1 MSKTKEKEPLVK
13 VIPSKCEVCYACV
26 RACPVKAITLRVN
39 QEYPTIDPER
49 CIGCGDC
56 INACTPGAIV
66 YRDNKAGTKHL
77 LKNYKTAAVVDPSIS
92 GEFEDITDYRKFV
105 EMIRALG
112 FVYVNEASFGMDLVA
127 RKYKELMD
135 KEPGKYYITANC
147 PAIVEYVE
155 KYKPELLNNVAPII
169 SPMVATAKVVRK
181 RYGANLKVVFI
192 GPCIDAKEDAKRYS
206 DDGQIDSVITF
217 PELRQLFEE
226 YGIDEKQVH
235 FSDFDAPI
243 GYKGS
248 LYPISKAFKDIA
260 GIDDNMLTTQE
271 LTVDG
276 GEPALNAVET
286 FSTSINRIR
295 HHFNL
300 YYCQGCMMGPGTSPN
315 GDPIYRRSLVTAYA
329 RKRLEDF
336 DLKKWEKDMAEFADL
351 DYSRQYQPNDQR
363 LPKPPREKVQEVLKL
378 LGKGDEK
385 FNLSCGACGYKSC
398 HELAESVA
406 NGIAK
411 TDMCIHH
418 SMKNQKEYIQT
429 LKKTNEKLSETQ
441 KALKESEKKA
451 REEQQKSE
459 ESLKTTSAVL
469 QELSAGVVV
478 VNNKLKIVQS
488 NKRFIN
494 LMGQDAAEINEIIPG
509 LVGADLKSLLPYQFY
524 NLFSYVLNNNEAIHN
539 RDVHFND
546 SFLNV
551 NIFTIKKHKIVG
563 AVIRDLQEPEVRKEE
578 VINRVT
584 EVIDQNLELV
594 QQIGYILG
602 EGASKTEQML
612 NSIIE
617 SYKKG
622 DKK

>member
-1 MSKTKEKEPLVK
+1 MGKTNEKEPLVK
-13 VIPSKCEVCYACV
+13 IIPSKCEVCYACV
-26 RACPVKAITLRVN
+26 RACPVKAITIKVN
-39 QEYPTIDPER
+39 QEYPRINPSR

-56 INACTPGAIV
+56 LEACTPGAIV
-66 YRDNKAGTKHL
+66 YRDDKEGTKHL
-77 LKNYKTAAVVDPSIS
+77 LENYKTAAVVDPSIS

-112 FVYVNEASFGMDLVA
+112 FAYVNEASFGMDLVA
-127 RKYKELMD
+127 RRYKELMD

-147 PAIVEYVE
+147 PAIVEYAE
-155 KYKPELLNNVAPII
+155 KYKPELLGNVAPII

-181 RYGANLKVVFI
+181 RYDKDLKIVFI

-206 DDGQIDSVITF
+206 DDGKIDTVITF
-217 PELRQLFEE
+217 LELRELFDEF
-226 YGIDEKQVH
+226 GIDEKQVH
-235 FSDFDAPI
+235 YSDFDEPI

-260 GIDDNMLTTQE
+260 GIEDDMLTTQE

-276 GEPALNAVET
+276 GKPALDAIET
-286 FSTSINRIR
+286 FSTSINQIR

-300 YYCQGCMMGPGTSPN
+300 YYCQGCMMGPGTSSN

-329 RKRLEDF
+329 RKRLKDF
-336 DLKKWEKDMAEFADL
+336 DLEKWERDMAEFADL
-351 DYSRQYQPNDQR
+351 DYSRKYNANDQR
-363 LPKPPREKVQEVLKL
+363 LPKPPKEKVQEVLKL

-385 FNLSCGACGYKSC
+385 YNLSCGACGYKSC
-398 HELAESVA
+398 HALAESVA

-418 SMKNQKEYIQT
+418 SMKNQKDYIKT

-441 KALKESEKKA
+441 KALKDSEKKA
-451 REEQQKSE
+451 REEQQKSQ
-459 ESLKTTSAVL
+459 ESLETTSAVL
-469 QELSAGVVV
+469 QELAAGVVV
-478 VNNKLKIVQS
+478 VDSKFKIVQS
-488 NKRFIN
+488 NKRFID
-494 LMGQDAAEINEIIPG
+494 LMGADAAEINEIIPG

-524 NLFSYVLNNNEAIHN
+524 NLFSYVLNNDEPIHN

-546 SFLNV
+546 SLLSV
-551 NIFTIKKHKIVG
+551 NIFTIKKNKMVG
-563 AVIRDLQEPEVRKEE
+563 GVIRDLQEPEVRKEE

-602 EGASKTEQML
+602 EGASNTEQML

>member
-1 MSKTKEKEPLVK
+1 
-13 VIPSKCEVCYACV
+13 
-26 RACPVKAITLRVN
+26 
-39 QEYPTIDPER
+39 
-49 CIGCGDC
+49 
-56 INACTPGAIV
+56 
-66 YRDNKAGTKHL
+66 
-77 LKNYKTAAVVDPSIS
+77 
-92 GEFEDITDYRKFV
+92 
-105 EMIRALG
+105 
-112 FVYVNEASFGMDLVA
+112 
-127 RKYKELMD
+127 
-135 KEPGKYYITANC
+135 
-147 PAIVEYVE
+147 
-155 KYKPELLNNVAPII
+155 
-169 SPMVATAKVVRK
+169 
-181 RYGANLKVVFI
+181 
-192 GPCIDAKEDAKRYS
+192 
-206 DDGQIDSVITF
+206 TF

-226 YGIDEKQVH
+226 HGIDEKQVH
-235 FSDFDAPI
+235 FSDFDDPI

-260 GIDDNMLTTQE
+260 GIDDDMLTTQE

-276 GEPALNAVET
+276 GELALNAVET
-286 FSTSINRIR
+286 FSTSINQIR

-336 DLKKWEKDMAEFADL
+336 DLEKWEKDMAEFADL
-351 DYSRQYQPNDQR
+351 DYSRQYKPNDQR
-363 LPKPPREKVQEVLKL
+363 LPKPPREKVEEVLKL

-494 LMGQDAAEINEIIPG
+494 LMGPDAAEINEIIPG

-563 AVIRDLQEPEVRKEE
+563 GVIRDLQEPEVRKEE

-622 DKK
+622 DKE

>member
-1 MSKTKEKEPLVK
+1 MSKTKENEPLVK
-13 VIPSKCEVCYACV
+13 IIPSKCEVCYACV
-26 RACPVKAITLRVN
+26 RACPVKAITLKVN
-39 QEYPTIDPER
+39 QEYPRVDSER

-56 INACTPGAIV
+56 LDACTPGAIV
-66 YRDNKAGTKHL
+66 YCDNKTATKSL

-147 PAIVEYVE
+147 PAIFEYVE
-155 KYKPELLNNVAPII
+155 KYKPELLSNVAPII

-181 RYGANLKVVFI
+181 RYGENLKVVFI

-217 PELRQLFEE
+217 PELRQLFKE
-226 YGIDEKQVH
+226 YGVDEKQVH
-235 FSDFDAPI
+235 FSDFDDPI

-260 GIDDNMLTTQE
+260 GIDDDMLTTQE

-286 FSTSINRIR
+286 FSTSINQIR

-300 YYCQGCMMGPGTSPN
+300 YYCQGCMMGPGTSPH

-329 RKRLEDF
+329 RKRLKDF
-336 DLKKWEKDMAEFADL
+336 DLQKWEKDMAEFTDL
-351 DYSRQYQPNDQR
+351 DYSRQFQANDQR
-363 LPKPPREKVQEVLKL
+363 LPNPPREKVQEVLKL

-418 SMKNQKEYIQT
+418 SMKNQKDYIKT

-441 KALKESEKKA
+441 QALKESEKKA
-451 REEQQKSE
+451 REEQQKSQ

-494 LMGQDAAEINEIIPG
+494 LMGPDAAEINEIIPG

-524 NLFSYVLNNNEAIHN
+524 NLFSYVLNNDEAIHN

-551 NIFTIKKHKIVG
+551 NIFTIKKHKMVG